1 MDETTG
7 HDSSIDDET
16 RGILDVVAARTHRTD
31 DRLRRTFFVTTHT
44 NANMSKADG
53 PAVGID
59 LGTTYSCVGV
69 WQHDRYDDDDAMRC
83 DALKRFWFHLFAG
96 RRMKKT
102 RARDGWTPERRR
114 ARRCDDARRLNVFFT
129 HSNPRVSSRTA
140 RR

>member
-16 RGILDVVAARTHRTD
+16 RDILDVVAARTPHRMD

-69 WQHDRYDDDDAMRC
+69 WQHDRYGDDDDDDAICDLRC
-83 DALKRFWFHLFAG
+83 ASGFIF
-96 RRMKKT
+96 
-102 RARDGWTPERRR
+102 
-114 ARRCDDARRLNVFFT
+114 
-129 HSNPRVSSRTA
+129 SREGG
-140 RR
+140 